1 MCLHLI
7 NDYFLQCANKKKENV
22 IWGCSRENGL
32 LQGRAVLAAGE
43 QWAFL
48 EMPCQAGGS
57 LLLPEKLLL
66 TTQRQ
71 GTEHSMKANFVIV
84 EVKAS

>member
-7 NDYFLQCANKKKENV
+7 NDDFLQCANKKENV

-32 LQGRAVLAAGE
+32 LEERAVLAAGE
-43 QWAFL
+43 QWGFL

-57 LLLPEKLLL
+57 LLLPGKLLL

-71 GTEHSMKANFVIV
+71 GSEHSMKASFVIV
-84 EVKAS
+84 EVKTS